1 MKKIFVFFLFAL
13 SSCGIPYCRK
23 SHLSEEE
30 LKWVEVYNVK
40 DTVMFYNDNMCDT
53 MIVSNKEID
62 NKSFISPFD
71 LKSCNWLEGETEYN
85 AIASV
90 SFKIKHHNNFSWWDG
105 GFIITK
111 NQDQTFSIM
120 VDFGGLYSD
129 DINLSNHH
137 DTCLYIIDGKNAAQ
151 GSNQPL
157 LQINQIIWS
166 KKNGLVGYRFKDGRY
181 YTRRFKNE

>member
-90 SFKIKHHNNFSWWDG
+90 SFKIKHHNSEVATW
-105 GFIITK
+105 
-111 NQDQTFSIM
+111 
-120 VDFGGLYSD
+120 
-129 DINLSNHH
+129 
-137 DTCLYIIDGKNAAQ
+137 
-151 GSNQPL
+151 
-157 LQINQIIWS
+157 
-166 KKNGLVGYRFKDGRY
+166 
-181 YTRRFKNE
+181 